1 MPIFPLPFFPL
12 PHFKRPQIDHAED
25 VLTMTALLADDKRNS
40 HFSHMHTTLYSCIPQ
55 RRAAIYWTGL
65 MRSRSNYNS
74 ITNYKL
80 QLLHVTQRRA
90 GLRHVRGVR
99 PKRAANFR
107 GAIFDPERAKKEGR
121 EVEQGRRLAKAGFG
135 SAP

>member
-25 VLTMTALLADDKRNS
+25 VLTMTALLADDKRKS
-40 HFSHMHTTLYSCIPQ
+40 HFSHMHTTLYSCIP
-55 RRAAIYWTGL
+55 
-65 MRSRSNYNS
+65 
-74 ITNYKL
+74 
-80 QLLHVTQRRA
+80 QRRA